1 MFLLKPIKSMRNQ
14 LKINTIALMVI
25 SSPFLFSACNN
36 AEKTETTTE
45 TTVTTDRAVNATG
58 TTDADEHDG
67 EHTYACP
74 MHPEVTGKE
83 GDMCPKCGMK
93 LEHNDNA
100 GKSNGKTYIMN
111 FKATPAKVEAGKAA
125 LLSFTPG
132 VKGKD
137 SELVPLDLHHERKI
151 HLIVVSKDLSY
162 FEHIHPDYQASGT
175 YDLAVLPANKAYS
188 AGANKN
194 ETRFAKGGDYLL
206 FADYAPTGGSPQ
218 LEKID
223 LTVGGTPY
231 TPVTYSAPKLSS
243 TVDNYTLDLVPEGGT
258 FEVGKLAH
266 IQGVLKKDGKAM
278 DAATLEN
285 YLGAKAHMV
294 VVGVADKNYL
304 HVHPEVENGKFDLHT
319 TFEKAGVYRGWVQF
333 QADGNVRTTDYVIV
347 VK

>member
-1 MFLLKPIKSMRNQ
+1 MCNQ
-14 LKINTIALMVI
+14 LKITAIALMALSTSLFA
-25 SSPFLFSACNN
+25 SSCNQ
-36 AEKTETTTE
+36 ATKTETTTE
-45 TTVTTDRAVNATG
+45 TTAIVAG
-58 TTDADEHDG
+58 STTDANGHSG

-93 LEHNDNA
+93 LEHNDKA
-100 GKSNGKTYIMN
+100 GKSNGKAYVMN
-111 FKATPAKVEAGKAA
+111 FKATPATVEAGKAA

-132 VKGKD
+132 VKDKEG
-137 SELVPLDLHHERKI
+137 ELVPLDLHHERKI

-175 YDLAVLPANKAYS
+175 YDIAVLPTNKTYTN
-188 AGANKN
+188 GANKN
-194 ETRFAKGGDYLL
+194 ETHFAKGGDYIL
-206 FADYAPTGGSPQ
+206 FADYTPTGGNPQ
-218 LEKID
+218 LEKIN
-223 LTVGGTPY
+223 LSVGGTPY

-243 TVDNYTLDLVPEGGT
+243 TVDGYSLDLVPEGGSFT
-258 FEVGKLAH
+258 VGKLAH
-266 IQGVLKKDGKAM
+266 IQGVLKKGGKEL

-294 VVGVADKNYL
+294 VVGVDDKNYL
-304 HVHPEVENGKFDLHT
+304 HVHPEVVDGKLDLHT

-333 QADGNVRTTDYVIV
+333 QTNGTIYTTDYVIV

>member
-1 MFLLKPIKSMRNQ
+1 MRNQ
-14 LKINTIALMVI
+14 LNINTVVLAVAI
-25 SSPFLFSACNN
+25 SSSVLVSGCNN
-36 AEKTETTTE
+36 AGKTETTTE
-45 TTVTTDRAVNATG
+45 TTAVNATG
-58 TTDADEHDG
+58 TTDADEHNG

-100 GKSNGKTYIMN
+100 GKSNGKTYVMN
-111 FKATPAKVEAGKAA
+111 FKATPATLEAGKAA
-125 LLSFTPG
+125 LLSFTPA
-132 VKGKD
+132 VKGKEG
-137 SELVPLDLHHERKI
+137 ELVPLDLHHERKI

-162 FEHIHPDYQASGT
+162 FEHIHPDYQPSGT
-175 YDLAVLPANKAYS
+175 YDLAVLPSGKDYS

-231 TPVTYSAPKLSS
+231 KSVTYSAPKLSS
-243 TVDNYTLDLVPEGGT
+243 TVDNYTLDLVPEDGI
-258 FEVGKLAH
+258 EVGKLAH
-266 IQGVLKKDGKAM
+266 IRGVLKKDGKEM

-304 HVHPEVENGKFDLHT
+304 HVHPGVENGKFDLHT

-333 QADGNVRTTDYVIV
+333 QADGNVHTTDYVIV

>member
-1 MFLLKPIKSMRNQ
+1 MTTNLKVAA
-14 LKINTIALMVI
+14 IALMVI
-25 SSPFLFSACNN
+25 NSSFLLSSCNN
-36 AEKTETTTE
+36 AGKAEMTTE
-45 TTVTTDRAVNATG
+45 TTAINATG
-58 TTDADEHDG
+58 TTDATESTEHSG
-67 EHTYACP
+67 AHTYACP

-83 GDMCPKCGMK
+83 GDICPKCGMK

-100 GKSNGKTYIMN
+100 KKTNGKTYLMN
-111 FKATPAKVEAGKAA
+111 FKSTPATVEAGKAA
-125 LLSFTPG
+125 LFSFTPG
-132 VKGKD
+132 VKGKEG
-137 SELVPLDLHHERKI
+137 ELVPLDLHHERKI

-175 YDLAVLPANKAYS
+175 YDIAVLPSSKEYS

-194 ETRFAKGGDYLL
+194 ETHFAKGGEYLL

-218 LEKID
+218 LEKIN

-231 TPVTYSAPKLSS
+231 KPVTYSDPKLSA
-243 TVDNYTLDLVPEGGT
+243 TADNYTLDLVPEGGK

-266 IQGVLKKDGKAM
+266 IQGVLKKGGKVM

-294 VVGVADKNYL
+294 VVGLDDKNYL
-304 HVHPEVENGKFDLHT
+304 HVHPEVVDGKFDLHT
-319 TFEKAGVYRGWVQF
+319 TFEKAGIYRGWVQF
-333 QADGNVRTTDYVIV
+333 QADGNVRTTDYVLV

>member
-1 MFLLKPIKSMRNQ
+1 MRTQ
-14 LKINTIALMVI
+14 LKNNVIILMALSTGLFV
-25 SSPFLFSACNN
+25 SSCNK
-36 AEKTETTTE
+36 ADKSESTTE
-45 TTVTTDRAVNATG
+45 TTVTTDRAVNTAS
-58 TTDADEHDG
+58 TTDADAHEHSG

-100 GKSNGKTYIMN
+100 GKSNGKTYLMN
-111 FKATPAKVEAGKAA
+111 FKANPATVEAGKAA
-125 LLSFTPG
+125 LFSFTPG
-132 VKGKD
+132 VKGSE
-137 SELVPLDLHHERKI
+137 SELVPLELHHEKKI

-162 FEHIHPDYQASGT
+162 FEHIHPDYQASGS
-175 YDLAVLPANKAYS
+175 YDISVLPAGKAYS
-188 AGANKN
+188 EGPGKN
-194 ETRFAKGGDYLL
+194 ETRFPKGGDYIL
-206 FADYAPTGGSPQ
+206 FADYMPTGGNAQ
-218 LEKID
+218 LEKIN
-223 LTVGGTPY
+223 LSVGGTPY

-243 TVDNYTLDLVPEGGT
+243 TVDGYTLDLVPEGGT

-266 IQGVLKKDGKAM
+266 IQGVLKKGGKEL

-294 VVGVADKNYL
+294 VVGIDDKNYL
-304 HVHPEVENGKFDLHT
+304 HVHPEVKDGKFDLHT

-333 QADGNVRTTDYVIV
+333 QADGKVRTTDYVIV

>member
-1 MFLLKPIKSMRNQ
+1 MRTNIKTAIV
-14 LKINTIALMVI
+14 LTVAIT
-25 SSPFLFSACNN
+25 SSVLFTSCTSADK
-36 AEKTETTTE
+36 AESTTE
-45 TTVTTDRAVNATG
+45 TTAINAAG
-58 TTDADEHDG
+58 TTDADAHSG
-67 EHTYACP
+67 THTYACP

-100 GKSNGKTYIMN
+100 GKSNGKAYVMN
-111 FKATPAKVEAGKAA
+111 VKTTPATIEAGKAG
-125 LLSFTPG
+125 LFSFTPG
-132 VKGKD
+132 VKDKEG
-137 SELVPLDLHHERKI
+137 ELVPLDLHHERKI

-175 YDLAVLPANKAYS
+175 YDLAVLPANKAYT

-194 ETRFAKGGDYLL
+194 ETHFAKGGEYIL
-206 FADYAPTGGSPQ
+206 FADYTPTGGTPQ
-218 LEKID
+218 LEKIN

-231 TPVTYSAPKLSS
+231 KPVTYSSPKLSS
-243 TVDNYTLDLVPEGGT
+243 TVDNYTLELVPEGNQ

-266 IQGVLKKDGKAM
+266 IEGVLKKDGKVM

-294 VVGVADKNYL
+294 VVGIDDKNYL
-304 HVHPEVENGKFDLHT
+304 HVHPEVVNGKFDLHT
-319 TFEKAGVYRGWVQF
+319 TFEKAGIYRGWVQF
-333 QADGNVRTTDYVIV
+333 QDGGKIRTMDYVIA

>member
-1 MFLLKPIKSMRNQ
+1 MNNQ
-14 LKINTIALMVI
+14 VKTIAVVLMALSTNLFV
-25 SSPFLFSACNN
+25 SSCNQTDKS
-36 AEKTETTTE
+36 ESTTE
-45 TTVTTDRAVNATG
+45 TTAVNTAG
-58 TTDADEHDG
+58 TTDADGHEHSG

-100 GKSNGKTYIMN
+100 GKSNGKTYLMN
-111 FKATPAKVEAGKAA
+111 FKANPATVEAGKAA
-125 LLSFTPG
+125 LFSFTPG
-132 VKGKD
+132 VKGSE
-137 SELVPLDLHHERKI
+137 SELVPLELHHEKKI

-162 FEHIHPDYQASGT
+162 FEHIHPDYQASGS
-175 YDLAVLPANKAYS
+175 YDISVLPAGKAYS
-188 AGANKN
+188 EGPGKN
-194 ETRFAKGGDYLL
+194 ETRFPKGGDYIL
-206 FADYAPTGGSPQ
+206 FADYMPTGGNAQ
-218 LEKID
+218 LEKIN
-223 LTVGGTPY
+223 LSVGGTPY

-243 TVDNYTLDLVPEGGT
+243 TVDGYTLDLVPEGGT

-266 IQGVLKKDGKAM
+266 IQGVLKKGGKEL

-294 VVGVADKNYL
+294 VVGIDDKNYL
-304 HVHPEVENGKFDLHT
+304 HVHPEVKDGKFDLHT

-333 QADGNVRTTDYVIV
+333 QADGKVRTTDYVII